1 MLKSVTTEVGAITAM
16 LTKQRS
22 DRVVL
27 NHLSWQQFQNL
38 LDDLG
43 DNRSARIAYD
53 NGSLEIMTPLP
64 EHEYYK
70 QAISIVIEDMAEVL
84 EQDYECL
91 GFSAWER
98 EVKKAGIEPDNC
110 FYFQNESLIR
120 GKLVFDLDHD
130 PPPDLALEIGLTSK
144 SLDRFPIYSRLGV
157 PEIWCYDSGLL
168 QQFPIK
174 RTTKK
179 LSQRLKVETTML
191 EPIKSIFISNGID
204 RISNSFVKSLDCS
217 SFSRANNFF

>member
-1 MLKSVTTEVGAITAM
+1 M
-16 LTKQRS
+16 LTTKRS
-22 DRVVL
+22 GRVVL

-91 GFSAWER
+91 GSSTWKR
-98 EVKKAGIEPDNC
+98 EVKKVGIEPDNC

-120 GKLVFDLDHD
+120 GKLVFDLDRD
-130 PPPDLALEIGLTSK
+130 PPPDLALEIDLTSK
-144 SLDRFPIYSRLGV
+144 SLDRFPIYARLGV
-157 PEIWCYDSGLL
+157 PEIWCYDSGVLKIYQL
-168 QQFPIK
+168 EQGTYLEHSQSLVFP
-174 RTTKK
+174 T
-179 LSQRLKVETTML
+179 LKIQEIPDLIEGYRYLGRRKFRQAVREW
-191 EPIKSIFISNGID
+191 
-204 RISNSFVKSLDCS
+204 VKEQ
-217 SFSRANNFF
+217 NP

>member
-1 MLKSVTTEVGAITAM
+1 M
-16 LTKQRS
+16 LTTKRS
-22 DRVVL
+22 GRVVL

-91 GFSAWER
+91 GSSTWKR
-98 EVKKAGIEPDNC
+98 EVKKVGIEPDNC

-120 GKLVFDLDHD
+120 GKLVFDLDRD
-130 PPPDLALEIGLTSK
+130 PPPDLALEIDLTSK
-144 SLDRFPIYSRLGV
+144 SLDRFPIYARLGV
-157 PEIWCYDSGLL
+157 PEIWCYDSGVLKIYQL
-168 QQFPIK
+168 EQGTYLEQSQSLIFP
-174 RTTKK
+174 T
-179 LSQRLKVETTML
+179 LKIQEIPDLIEGYRYLGRRKFRQAVREW
-191 EPIKSIFISNGID
+191 
-204 RISNSFVKSLDCS
+204 VKEQ
-217 SFSRANNFF
+217 NP

>member
-1 MLKSVTTEVGAITAM
+1 MLESITTEVGSITVM
-16 LTKQRS
+16 LTTQRS

-91 GFSAWER
+91 GSSTWKR

-130 PPPDLALEIGLTSK
+130 PPPDLALEIDLTSK
-144 SLDRFPIYSRLGV
+144 SLDRFPIYARLGV
-157 PEIWCYDSGLL
+157 PEIWCYDSGVLKIYQL
-168 QQFPIK
+168 EQGTYLEQSQSLIFP
-174 RTTKK
+174 T
-179 LSQRLKVETTML
+179 LKIQEIPDLIEAYRYLGRRKFRQAVREW
-191 EPIKSIFISNGID
+191 
-204 RISNSFVKSLDCS
+204 VKEQ
-217 SFSRANNFF
+217 NP

>member
-1 MLKSVTTEVGAITAM
+1 M
-16 LTKQRS
+16 LTTQRS

-91 GFSAWER
+91 GSSTWKR

-110 FYFQNESLIR
+110 FYAHH
-120 GKLVFDLDHD
+120 KM
-130 PPPDLALEIGLTSK
+130 P
-144 SLDRFPIYSRLGV
+144 
-157 PEIWCYDSGLL
+157 
-168 QQFPIK
+168 
-174 RTTKK
+174 
-179 LSQRLKVETTML
+179 
-191 EPIKSIFISNGID
+191 
-204 RISNSFVKSLDCS
+204 
-217 SFSRANNFF
+217 

>member
-1 MLKSVTTEVGAITAM
+1 MELVTTEVGAITAM
-16 LTKQRS
+16 LTTQKS

-91 GFSAWER
+91 GSSTWKR

-120 GKLVFDLDHD
+120 GKLVFDLDRD
-130 PPPDLALEIGLTSK
+130 PPPDLALEIDFTSK
-144 SLDRFPIYSRLGV
+144 SLDPFPIYARLGV
-157 PEIWCYDSGLL
+157 PEIWCYDSGELKIYQL
-168 QQFPIK
+168 EQGTYLEQSQSLIFP
-174 RTTKK
+174 T
-179 LSQRLKVETTML
+179 LKIQEIPNLIEAYRYLGRRKFRQAVREW
-191 EPIKSIFISNGID
+191 
-204 RISNSFVKSLDCS
+204 VKEQ
-217 SFSRANNFF
+217 NP